1 MEAPNITMDSPSGL
15 ENMNSS
21 LVSTEIP
28 ETGVLESE
36 SQVSDKPKKQTPLL
50 TKPFVI
56 NTSTPKIELDGAEFL
71 DVKTPNFKKP
81 PVVAFDVDK
90 TAKKLATDFKSF
102 ESEKKSLEQ
111 EVSQFNKLAST
122 SVQTPELVEKQKEL
136 AARSLQLNTTANDL
150 QKTARRVEIDRF
162 ELKKTAVRD
171 FDKKAKQGGVFGA
184 TWNSIINGYKTTGL
198 GSSRIAIDLGIELLD
213 RIGIPW
219 ASKEDMKSM
228 TKDEAKKKVIAEMTP
243 IISKGYD
250 VAKTKGTTQEYI
262 EKQKKS
268 GVIPRAWYGV
278 MESAN
283 VMASGSR
290 INTFVTGSVMGYQAI
305 NDEFDKSNDPE
316 LRNLDENS
324 RKLVS
329 LPIALVNGA
338 IDVVDRM
345 TLTGDLGS
353 ITGGARAVIA
363 ENIPR
368 LAKFTSYVLSKLPKN
383 ATVKMITEYAK
394 ELAATPTGKMILTAT
409 GQLGGAYLAE
419 GATGGLQTVSN
430 RTFKE
435 IYDSTNNMDLFKNPE
450 FFSKQ
455 FLGKVAE
462 DFNTEGVGG
471 VMLRSIGMG
480 ASTLMTATG
489 SSSLSDEAYQMWSTL
504 AQDKDQ
510 RDLYFAKIKA
520 DLSSERITKE
530 EAQDRLSKIKTSVDI
545 ASQIPTELPIASQK
559 KAFGILNNNRLI
571 ENRIKE
577 LEGYMAGKNPNLVT
591 SVQVEIDGLRDQIN
605 NNNTELSKLPKN
617 AVQEQTTSEVPVQPE
632 TGVSQEVEQGVPQA
646 EPKVPAKE
654 GQSTEEI
661 NKEREAYGLEP
672 LKPTYRGTSL
682 GEWEN
687 VKNGGKFKS
696 EQGFGE
702 NESDVT
708 WVSDNKQYSDEYVN
722 SNDNGVLIEFK
733 PEAIDK
739 SSSESGQQNDNTGV
753 RLGRG
758 LDFNDV
764 QKVTDANG
772 NVLYEAES
780 KTPTQEVKAEEVAP
794 AVEEIVPVDMS
805 AEEFI
810 KVQDLVD
817 RIFNGEQITSP
828 EDLQLQQN
836 FPNVVEEL
844 LAKKTQD
851 GTTTEGVQET
861 TPEVN
866 LEQQKT
872 EQTNAVQKGIDAVN
886 KALQRGRAKKEAV
899 QGGIAFMQKTIAYEQ
914 ADDVT
919 REQMLRDIN
928 KEFGVKEKKAPS
940 TKKILGEKPQT
951 KTVDTMTVLKERI
964 AEIDQAIKEGQRNF
978 KTAVKDIATS
988 IKAIL
993 PKGNFK
999 PSQVKVI
1006 VNGIA
1011 SNLLN
1016 PKLREQAMERIRR
1029 VVTNVEQATKL
1040 ANMYNIRASLK
1051 DARKRNLDVNI
1062 TNMVNNFIDIDPK
1075 FIDNFD
1081 EYLDYANRVYQA
1093 SKAIKFVKDEDGN
1106 KVLDPRSIED
1116 FAEIDEYSKR
1126 QLENQE
1132 EILKDNLL
1140 NQYKLL
1146 VDSGAL
1152 NPDMSLQQIKAYIK
1166 SLEEDEKNQDD
1177 DKDKIL
1183 MDYAKESFDESREA
1197 LQNDLDDDAIDDEDR
1212 ELIKTFIDID
1222 ISELTPMQA
1231 YEAAEAL
1238 MNYRVNGST
1247 SRMGKTISNYMGA
1260 VGVKEIAQAISIEGR
1275 VNVGGTKRLRYKA
1288 LGKAL
1293 DLVTKLLFIGKV
1305 KPNLVE
1311 KLPNAYS
1318 DFWLTYNS
1326 SLDNLGTTYFG
1337 PDNWTSIKEAAGLNK
1352 IIDGVVQRKKIID
1365 DFTREISEKYKNK
1378 KIGDSNVFTAYNMQQ
1393 LGIIAKLYRQ
1403 TSNPKKQDAYFKDR
1417 KTILEQTIDYLN
1429 SSKNEE
1435 EKELGT
1441 MLGDI
1446 YEKLDIENAKSG
1458 QEIFDKADPVAK
1470 DIINDFINKF
1480 GEYYPDFA
1488 RITQQQHNIILGN
1501 DRNYT
1506 ADTWFNVSRDMG
1518 SESDKV
1524 FKKGSFGSN
1533 NIVDTEESG
1542 RFKEVKFPSSLKKV
1556 KGKVVN
1562 IPSYDFMQNNINA
1575 LSETIGDIYTI
1586 AGKNQ
1591 YAGFVDSPYFE
1602 QLIQDEDS
1610 RQLFSKRIAFDIRSL
1625 TNDEII
1631 PRRSQ
1636 TWRDAAKFTSYVGRA
1651 ATKVGLSSIES
1662 VATQSLPVITAT
1674 AVNLKNPMYMV
1685 KAISGFATNP
1695 DMRDFVNNS
1704 KYGIS
1709 QRGPSSQTSID
1720 YADNLLKNG
1729 DYSNLDKISKT
1740 LGEATGFLVNTA
1752 LVGTDVVTAK
1762 ASWLAYYMDSLG
1774 IDAGSIDWATHEVDD
1789 KAARYAERMVERE
1802 QNLNTPETAGKL
1814 WASKDPV
1821 LKLARSMMPFSGFSF
1836 KQRDKIKAN
1845 MSTLFKENN
1854 LATPEAKVK
1863 AAKSL
1868 AGTLV
1873 EQYVFNAIK
1882 AAVAGQAIK
1891 LAYSIVG
1898 KKETKE
1904 EEELRK
1910 KKVMFQ
1916 QIADMYETFNGSVDF
1931 LEKEAAAMLN
1941 NQLLIL
1947 LENVIDKVG
1956 SGKEY
1961 DVLDL
1966 FKEPKEEK
1974 KKKRPYEEN
1983 EVPKTQKRIKK
1994 EKLKKELKKSFRFY
2008 ETADAPLVESVFRLV
2023 GGSAKVLSDSY
2034 QRNAFDG
2041 ILNAV
2046 TGYFENGDGEKV
2058 KYNQEEL
2065 DQLRLNIPFYMSAIV
2080 APGTIPTT
2088 VSKVFNAERKIIKES
2103 ADMRYKRKKAGR
2115 QKMMNEMNN

>member
-1 MEAPNITMDSPSGL
+1 
-15 ENMNSS
+15 MNSL
-21 LVSTEIP
+21 LVSTETP
-28 ETGVLESE
+28 EPGVLESE
-36 SQVSDKPKKQTPLL
+36 SQVSDKPKPQPPLL
-50 TKPFVI
+50 AKPFVK
-56 NTSTPKIELDGAEFL
+56 NTSTPKIELDGLDWL
-71 DVKTPNFKKP
+71 DVKKPARKTP

-90 TAKKLATDFKSF
+90 TAKKLATDFKTF
-102 ESEKKSLEQ
+102 EAEKKSFEEELI
-111 EVSQFNKLAST
+111 QFNKLAPT
-122 SVQTPELVEKQKEL
+122 TVATPELIQKQKEL
-136 AARSLQLNTTANDL
+136 ADRGLQLNTTANDL

-162 ELKKTAVRD
+162 ELKKTAVRN
-171 FDKKAKQGGVFGA
+171 FAKKAEEGGFFGA
-184 TWNSIINGYKTTGL
+184 TWNSIVNGYKTTGL
-198 GSSRIAIDLGIELLD
+198 GASRIAIDLGIELLD
-213 RIGIPW
+213 KIGQPW

-228 TKDEAKKKVIAEMTP
+228 TKDEAKKKVISEMTP

-250 VAKTKGTTQEYI
+250 VAKTKGTTEEYI
-262 EKQKKS
+262 QKQKKS

-283 VMASGSR
+283 VMASGSKVNSF
-290 INTFVTGSVMGYQAI
+290 ITGSVMGYQAI
-305 NDEFDKSNDPE
+305 NDQFDKSDDPE
-316 LRNLDENS
+316 LRNLDENE
-324 RKLVS
+324 RKLVA

-345 TLTGDLGS
+345 TLTGELGS
-353 ITGGARAVIA
+353 ITGGARTVIA

-368 LAKFTSYVLSKLPKN
+368 LTKFTSYVLSKLPKN
-383 ATVKMITEYAK
+383 ATVKMITDAAK

-409 GQLGGAYLAE
+409 GQLGNAYIAE
-419 GATGGLQTVSN
+419 GVTGGLQAVSDYS
-430 RTFKE
+430 FKE
-435 IYDSTNNMDLFKNPE
+435 IYDATNDMDLFKNPD
-450 FFSKQ
+450 FFSKE

-462 DFNTEGVGG
+462 DFNTEAIGG

-489 SSSLSDEAYQMWSTL
+489 SSVLSDEAYQMWSTL

-510 RDLYFAKIKA
+510 RELYIAKIKA
-520 DLSSERITKE
+520 DLASERITKE
-530 EAQDRLSKIKTSVDI
+530 EAENRITTLKNAVGI
-545 ASQIPTELPIASQK
+545 ASQIPTELPVENQK

-591 SVQVEIDGLRDQIN
+591 SVQSEIDGLRDQIN
-605 NNNTELSKLPKN
+605 KNNTELSKLPKN

-632 TGVSQEVEQGVPQA
+632 TGVSGEVAQGEPQA
-646 EPKVPAKE
+646 EPQVPAEE
-654 GQSTEEI
+654 GKREEI
-661 NKEREAYGLEP
+661 ERRRKEELDPYASQTTVSEETFEGVDLEGNPIVYVVRTKADGSREVRLQ
-672 LKPTYRGTSL
+672 LTTD
-682 GEWEN
+682 
-687 VKNGGKFKS
+687 GKTETFPIGKV
-696 EQGFGE
+696 GK
-702 NESDVT
+702 DVT
-708 WVSDNKQYSDEYVN
+708 F
-722 SNDNGVLIEFK
+722 SNAELIE
-733 PEAIDK
+733 K
-739 SSSESGQQNDNTGV
+739 SYASEPKSISINNTPNNPRKINDINA
-753 RLGRG
+753 
-758 LDFNDV
+758 
-764 QKVTDANG
+764 KYDAE
-772 NVLYEAES
+772 LAALEQTTTE
-780 KTPTQEVKAEEVAP
+780 EVKAEEVTP
-794 AVEEIVPVDMS
+794 AEEVKAEEIVPVDMS
-805 AEEFI
+805 TEEFI

-817 RIFNGEQITSP
+817 RISKGEQITSP

-836 FPNVVEEL
+836 FPSVIEEL

-851 GTTTEGVQET
+851 VTTTEGVQET

-899 QGGIAFMQKTIAYEQ
+899 DGGIAFMQKTIAYEQ

-951 KTVDTMTVLKERI
+951 KTVNTKTVLNERL

-978 KTAVKDIATS
+978 KTAVKDIAAT
-988 IKAIL
+988 IKGIL

-1006 VNGIA
+1006 VNGMA

-1016 PKLREQAMERIRR
+1016 PKLREQAMERIKR
-1029 VVTNVEQATKL
+1029 VVNNVTEATKM
-1040 ANMYNIRASLK
+1040 AKMYDIRATLK
-1051 DARKRNLDVNI
+1051 KARKRDLDVNI

-1081 EYLDYANRVYQA
+1081 EYLDYANRVYEA

-1132 EILKDNLL
+1132 EILKDSLL
-1140 NQYKLL
+1140 DQYKSL

-1152 NPDMSLQQIKAYIK
+1152 SPDMSLQQIKAYIK
-1166 SLEEDEKNQDD
+1166 SIEADENNQSDD
-1177 DKDKIL
+1177 NDKIL
-1183 MDYAKESFDESREA
+1183 MDYAKESFDESKEV
-1197 LQNDLDDDAIDDEDR
+1197 LQNELDDDAIDEEDR
-1212 ELIKTFIDID
+1212 ELIKTFIGID

-1247 SRMGKTISNYMGA
+1247 SRMGKTISNSMGA
-1260 VGVKEIAQAISIEGR
+1260 VGIKEIAQAISIEGR

-1293 DLVTKLLFIGKV
+1293 DFVTKVATLGKA
-1305 KPNLVE
+1305 KPNLGE

-1352 IIDGVVQRKKIID
+1352 IVDGVNERKKVID
-1365 DFTREISEKYKNK
+1365 NFTREISEKYKDK

-1393 LGIIAKLYRQ
+1393 LGVIANLYRQ

-1435 EKELGT
+1435 EKELGV

-1446 YEKLDIENAKSG
+1446 YEKLDIKNAKSG
-1458 QEIFDKADPVAK
+1458 QEIFDNADPVAK

-1488 RITQQQHNIILGN
+1488 RITQQQYNIILGN

-1506 ADTWFNVSRDMG
+1506 ADTWIYVSRDTG

-1533 NIVDTEESG
+1533 SIVDTEESG

-1575 LSETIGDIYTI
+1575 LSETVGDIYTI

-1910 KKVMFQ
+1910 KKVRFQ

-1931 LEKEAAAMLN
+1931 FEKEAAAMLN

-1947 LENVIDKVG
+1947 FENVINKVG

-1974 KKKRPYEEN
+1974 KKKKPYEEN
-1983 EVPKTQKRIKK
+1983 EVPITQKRIKK
-1994 EKLKKELKKSFRFY
+1994 EKLKKELKKNFRFY
-2008 ETADAPLVESVFRLV
+2008 ETQDASLVENVFRLV

-2046 TGYFENGDGEKV
+2046 TGYFENSNGDKV

-2080 APGTIPTT
+2080 APGSIPTT
-2088 VSKVFNAERKIIKES
+2088 LSKVFNAERKIIKES

-2115 QKMMNEMNN
+2115 EKMMNEMNN